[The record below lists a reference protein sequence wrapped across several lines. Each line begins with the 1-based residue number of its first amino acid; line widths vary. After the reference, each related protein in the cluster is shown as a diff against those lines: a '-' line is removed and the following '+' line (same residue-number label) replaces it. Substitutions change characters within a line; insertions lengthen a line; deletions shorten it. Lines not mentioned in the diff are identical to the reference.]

1 MNMELN
7 DHYNIIYKLDIEN
20 AVNEEENQLLNI
32 LSYVDSN
39 VINDNVV
46 EENIEFEEEMINYID
61 QYNRLNSQFMASY
74 NQSRE
79 QYIVG
84 NGRKIEFNDHINIL
98 MNDINEITTVVLDF
112 LNRMD
117 SEREIFLNV
126 LALQL
131 DDINTKLKVL
141 KNGI

>member
-1 MNMELN
+1 MELN